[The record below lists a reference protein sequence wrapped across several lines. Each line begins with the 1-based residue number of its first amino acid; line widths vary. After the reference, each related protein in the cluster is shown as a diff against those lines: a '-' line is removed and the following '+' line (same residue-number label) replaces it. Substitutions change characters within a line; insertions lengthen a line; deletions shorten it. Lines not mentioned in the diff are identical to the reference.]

1 MKNGKRTNVYLDAES
16 IEIAS
21 SLGDG
26 NVSKGI
32 RAALI
37 QVRLAA
43 SKENPNG

>member
-1 MKNGKRTNVYLDAES
+1 MNNGKRMNVYLDAES

-21 SLGDG
+21 KLGDG

-32 RAALI
+32 RTAL
-37 QVRLAA
+37 VNARLAV